1 MKLAVVRAS
10 SPIELSEAWE
20 VNMNLVSTLIWAGA
34 IILVIVLLLIVLAKQ
49 YRKVGPNEVLII
61 AGGRKKTVTGP
72 EGEKV
77 KVGYRYRLGG
87 GTFVLPFVETVY
99 RLPMD
104 VITLNIKTPEV
115 LTHSGVPIL
124 AEATAQVKVDS
135 SDAAIRLAA
144 EQFLGLGK
152 DGIRDVS
159 MNVVEGHMREVIGTM
174 TVEQIYRGRQEFSA
188 RVNGAVRPDL
198 TRMGLVLLS
207 FALKDIS
214 DTQGYLESLSKPQVV
229 AAKRDAVIAEA
240 ETEKEAIIKSSQARK
255 EGEVARLAA
264 EALIAK
270 AQWENE
276 AKKAESQVAVN
287 QKKAQADFS
296 YEIERYR
303 LSQQIKKEEA
313 RMLAIEKEEAIKIE
327 ELEIARREKELDSS
341 VLKPADARKYQIK
354 AEAEAEEFRIQAE
367 ARGKAEALR
376 LEGETEVEL
385 MRKRG
390 QAEAES
396 MLKKAKACEEYNEAA
411 VLEMY
416 MKILPDLA
424 RAVSEPL
431 SKVDKI
437 VLVGGGDKSL
447 GTTRVTAQVAEVLAQ
462 MPEVVK
468 SLTGVDLKKYLQDKV
483 SPEAKKEK

>member
-1 MKLAVVRAS
+1 MS
-10 SPIELSEAWE
+10 
-20 VNMNLVSTLIWAGA
+20 LVSSFILAGA
-34 IILVIVLLLIVLAKQ
+34 IIFIIAIILIVVAKQ

-72 EGEKV
+72 DGTKV

-87 GTFVLPFVETVY
+87 GTFVIPFVETVY
-99 RLPMD
+99 RLPME
-104 VITLNIKTPEV
+104 VITLNIKTSEV
-115 LTHSGVPIL
+115 LTNSGVPIL
-124 AEATAQVKVDS
+124 AEATAQVKIDS
-135 SDAAIRLAA
+135 SDSSIRLAA

-152 DGIRDVS
+152 EGIRDVS
-159 MNVVEGHMREVIGTM
+159 IDVLEGHMREVIGTM

-188 RVNGAVRPDL
+188 RVNEAVRPDFS
-198 TRMGLVLLS
+198 RMGLVMLS

-214 DTQGYLESLSKPQVV
+214 DTQGYLESLSKPQIV
-229 AAKRDAVIAEA
+229 AAKRDALIAQA

-276 AKKAESQVAVN
+276 AKKSESQVAVN

-296 YEIERYR
+296 YELERYR

-313 RMLAIEKEEAIKIE
+313 KMKAIEKEEAIKLE
-327 ELEIARREKELDSS
+327 ELEISRREKELDAT
-341 VLKPADARKYQIK
+341 VVKPADARKYQIK

-376 LEGETEVEL
+376 LEGDAEAEIMKKKGL
-385 MRKRG
+385 
-390 QAEAES
+390 AEAES
-396 MLKKAKACEEYNEAA
+396 MLKKAQAWEKYNQAA
-411 VLEMY
+411 ILEIY
-416 MKILPDLA
+416 LKTLPDLA

-437 VLVGGGDKSL
+437 VVISGGDKSL
-447 GTTRVTAQVAEVLAQ
+447 GTSKITAQVAEVLSQ
-462 MPEVVK
+462 LPDVVK
-468 SLTGVDLKKYLQDKV
+468 SLTGVDVRKYLQEKL
-483 SPEAKKEK
+483 SPEDKKEK